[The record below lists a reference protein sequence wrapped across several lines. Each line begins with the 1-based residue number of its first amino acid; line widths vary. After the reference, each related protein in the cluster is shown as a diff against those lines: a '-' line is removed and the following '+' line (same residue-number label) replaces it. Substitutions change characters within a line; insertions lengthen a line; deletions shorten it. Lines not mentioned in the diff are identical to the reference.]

1 MSPVETESVVGVDVQ
16 RSRLQLQRGVARMSA
31 EWDDLLRETLGPNE
45 AATAVAKAR
54 NAALVVSDRRL
65 LILTGERTT
74 LDVPFDRLRRIQ
86 FDIER
91 NRPATLVI
99 VPEHPSDE
107 PQVLPIPREEYRA
120 VADALVVIGE
130 KIHQ

>member
-1 MSPVETESVVGVDVQ
+1 
-16 RSRLQLQRGVARMSA
+16 MSA
-31 EWDDLLRETLGPNE
+31 EWDDLLREVLGPNE
-45 AATAVAKAR
+45 SAIALARAR
-54 NAALVVSDRRL
+54 NAALVVSERRI
-65 LILTGERTT
+65 LILTADRTA

-107 PQVLPIPREEYRA
+107 PQVLPIPPEQYRA

-130 KIHQ
+130 QIHH